1 MKPISFTKEL
11 TMKNKLT
18 AALHVTANYGPYV
31 TLASSAI
38 LVGIHF
44 LEKKNS

>member
-1 MKPISFTKEL
+1 
-11 TMKNKLT
+11 MKNKLI

-38 LVGIHF
+38 LIGVHLF
-44 LEKKNS
+44 EKKNS